1 MENNPAALK
10 IGSKRTCM
18 MLTVELLAAF
28 LERIAPLRL
37 AEDWDNV
44 GLLVGDPQ
52 GPVRRVMTCLTIT
65 PPVAAEA
72 IEQNADLI
80 VAHHPLPF
88 QPLKRVTPE
97 TPTGRMLLDLIAA
110 QIAVYSAHT
119 AYDSASDGIN
129 QRLARGLGLR
139 GVFPLT
145 FSAEGI
151 GAGRIGWF
159 EEPIRLGELAESV
172 KGFLRLQRVQIVGV
186 ADKMIRMMAI
196 ACGAAG
202 ALLEHAR
209 QAYCDAMLLGE
220 TRYHTYLEAEAAGI
234 GLILPGH
241 YASERFAMECLADI
255 LAGEFP
261 ALDIWASRSECD
273 PVRWV

>member
-1 MENNPAALK
+1 
-10 IGSKRTCM
+10 
-18 MLTVELLAAF
+18 MLTVELVAAF

-44 GLLVGDPQ
+44 GLLVGRPQ
-52 GPVRRVMTCLTIT
+52 APVRRLMTCLTIT

-72 IEQNADLI
+72 VEQNADLV

-88 QPLKRVTPE
+88 QPLKRLTPE

-110 QIAVYSAHT
+110 RIAVYSAHT
-119 AYDSASDGIN
+119 AYDSATNGIN

-145 FSAEGI
+145 FSAEGL
-151 GAGRIGWF
+151 GAGRIGWY
-159 EEPIRLGELAESV
+159 EEPIRLGELAQSV
-172 KGFLRLQRVQIVGV
+172 RGFLHLERVQMVG
-186 ADKMIRMMAI
+186 AAGQMIRTVAV

-202 ALLEHAR
+202 EFLEHAR
-209 QAYCDAMLLGE
+209 QAHCDAMLLGE
-220 TRYHTYLEAEAAGI
+220 ARYHTYLEAEASGI
-234 GLILPGH
+234 GLVLPGH

-261 ALDIWASRSECD
+261 TLEIWASRSEYD